1 MQGPVVGHV
10 AAGWPTNAH
19 PVRARPRPRHP
30 PRFPPLSSLFGELD
44 YEAEG
49 KASEKFAALYAGA
62 PRVRVPAVHWGA
74 SARRV
79 LTLEWVDGVKLTDE
93 AGMAAA
99 GLDVVDFGAT
109 CIQCSNLF
117 VPIFVVTGP
126 SRARRPAD
134 PSPRPRRPCRPAP
147 PHLPPPPSPL
157 PRLLSQRW
165 HRVHPAPTAGARLLP
180 RRPPPR
186 RGGARRGG
194 GVRLVVAVI
203 EGPDP
208 LLVVQC
214 LVDCGCGWMGRRGLA
229 ARFDRCPAAHA
240 PVPALSRQS
249 AGHSGRRPGVAGLW
263 HDVGRPPPGAD
274 GHHSPRGPLGGP

>member
-147 PHLPPPPSPL
+147 PHLPPPPFPPPPPPQSTL
-157 PRLLSQRW
+157 ASS
-165 HRVHPAPTAGARLLP
+165 APCANCWSTATSTPTPTQARRRTAG
-180 RRPPPR
+180 
-186 RGGARRGG
+186 
-194 GVRLVVAVI
+194 
-203 EGPDP
+203 
-208 LLVVQC
+208 
-214 LVDCGCGWMGRRGLA
+214 GRRAFG
-229 ARFDRCPAAHA
+229 RGSDRG
-240 PVPALSRQS
+240 
-249 AGHSGRRPGVAGLW
+249 AGSV
-263 HDVGRPPPGAD
+263 VGRAVFGRLRVWMDGSAWPGRA
-274 GHHSPRGPLGGP
+274 L

>member
-147 PHLPPPPSPL
+147 PHLPPPPLPPSPASSVNVGIECTL
-157 PRLLSQRW
+157 RQLLE
-165 HRVHPAPTAGARLLP
+165 HGYFHADPHPGAEAHG
-180 RRPPPR
+180 
-186 RGGARRGG
+186 GGAAC
-194 GVRLVVAVI
+194 VWSW
-203 EGPDP
+203 
-208 LLVVQC
+208 Q
-214 LVDCGCGWMGRRGLA
+214 
-229 ARFDRCPAAHA
+229 
-240 PVPALSRQS
+240 
-249 AGHSGRRPGVAGLW
+249 
-263 HDVGRPPPGAD
+263 
-274 GHHSPRGPLGGP
+274 